1 MSAHRP
7 RPEDVAGHP
16 EYPAVRRIVERLEST
31 FGAPPETAVVLGS
44 GLSLLLDRMDI
55 ATEAP
60 FSELGLPVSHVAGHA
75 SKVACGTL
83 GDTRVLAIAGRVHLY
98 EGWQPAELVRAVRA
112 IHLWG
117 VRQVIL
123 TCSAGGISDP
133 MQPGALALITDH
145 INMMGCSPLTGPA
158 WGIRFPDMSTAYA
171 PHLRHEVRQAANEL
185 GIALQ
190 AGVYAAMM
198 GPAYETPAEIRMLR
212 GAGADLV
219 GMSTV
224 PEILAAAGCGFPA
237 VAIAMVSNRA
247 AGLSNHPLSHEE
259 VTETAAS
266 AADAFASLI
275 EAAIARF

>member
-1 MSAHRP
+1 MSGNEFTREELAN
-7 RPEDVAGHP
+7 HP
-16 EYPAVRRIVERLEST
+16 EYPAVQHIVDRFQDT
-31 FGAPPETAVVLGS
+31 FGSPPDTGVVLGS
-44 GLSLLLDRMDI
+44 GLSLLLDRMDMDVQ
-55 ATEAP
+55 AP
-60 FSELGLPVSHVAGHA
+60 FSELGLPVSKVAGHA
-75 SKVACGTL
+75 GKVASGTL
-83 GDTRVLAIAGRVHLY
+83 GGTRMLAVAGRVHQY
-98 EGWQPAELVRAVRA
+98 EGWEPAELVRAIRSM
-112 IHLWG
+112 HLWG
-117 VRQVIL
+117 VKQVIL
-123 TCSAGGISDP
+123 TCSAGGISEA

-145 INMMGCSPLTGPA
+145 LNMMGASPLTGLP

-171 PHLRHEVRQAANEL
+171 PHLRQHVRAAAEQL
-185 GIALQ
+185 GIPLQ

-198 GPAYETPAEIRMLR
+198 GPAYETPAEIRMVR

-247 AGLSNHPLSHEE
+247 AGLSDHPLSHEE
-259 VTETAAS
+259 VTETAES